1 MSYPT
6 ISVTMPQ
13 ADIDAV
19 KAAIATIHSK
29 MPFLVSLAP
38 EERNG
43 LTKLGSGSV
52 DFAQDAYLATVSY
65 PSIFPSSFDS
75 VEFGKDYNL
84 FKALTE
90 IEFLLGTLHEKV
102 ESTQMAVGSETM
114 EACLQ
119 AYTYVQASKK
129 AAPGLPDVA
138 KRMKERFKKQSR
150 KSKKGPDASAS
161 EPGK

>member
-6 ISVTMPQ
+6 ISVTMAQ

-29 MPFLVSLAP
+29 MPFLFSLPP
-38 EERNG
+38 EERSG
-43 LTKLGSGSV
+43 LTKLGPGSI
-52 DFAQDAYLATVSY
+52 DFAQDAYLTTVNY
-65 PSIFPSSFDS
+65 PSIFPPAFDK

-84 FKALTE
+84 FRALTE
-90 IEFLLGTLHEKV
+90 IEFMLATLYEKV
-102 ESTQMAVGSETM
+102 DSTQMAVGSETM

-119 AYTYVQASKK
+119 AYKYVQASKK
-129 AAPGLPDVA
+129 AAPGLPEA
-138 KRMKERFKKQSR
+138 ANRLKERFKKQGK

-161 EPGK
+161 EPAK

>member
-1 MSYPT
+1 MNHPT
-6 ISVTMPQ
+6 ISVTMAP
-13 ADIDAV
+13 ADLDAI

-29 MPFLVSLAP
+29 MPFLFSLPP

-43 LTKLGSGSV
+43 LTKLGPGSI

-65 PSIFPSSFDS
+65 PSIFPPSFDR
-75 VEFGKDYNL
+75 VEFGKDFNL

-102 ESTQMAVGSETM
+102 QSTQMAAGSETM
-114 EACLQ
+114 EASLL

-138 KRMKERFKKQSR
+138 KRMKERFKKQGR
-150 KSKKGPDASAS
+150 KPKDGPDATAS
-161 EPGK
+161 EPAK